1 MVVTRENG
9 YKAVRYEKI
18 IALLIEANK
27 ELLLRRMQ
35 TLEGLLKRTRVYLSE
50 NRVQDA
56 KKVIEQILELRQ
68 DMESIVEREN

>member
-1 MVVTRENG
+1 M
-9 YKAVRYEKI
+9 K
-18 IALLIEANK
+18 NK

-35 TLEGLLKRTRVYLSE
+35 TLEGLLKRTKLYLSE

-56 KKVIEQILELRQ
+56 KKTIEQILELRQ

>member
-1 MVVTRENG
+1 M
-9 YKAVRYEKI
+9 K
-18 IALLIEANK
+18 NK

-35 TLEGLLKRTRVYLSE
+35 TLEGMLKRTRVYISE

-68 DMESIVEREN
+68 DMESIIEREN

>member
-1 MVVTRENG
+1 M
-9 YKAVRYEKI
+9 K
-18 IALLIEANK
+18 NK

-35 TLEGLLKRTRVYLSE
+35 TLEGLLKRAKLYLSE

-56 KKVIEQILELRQ
+56 KKTIEQILELRQ

>member
-1 MVVTRENG
+1 M
-9 YKAVRYEKI
+9 K
-18 IALLIEANK
+18 NK
-27 ELLLRRMQ
+27 ELLLSRMLP
-35 TLEGLLKRTRVYLSE
+35 LEGLLKRTRVYLSE